1 VRPWRSPEA
10 RPDQHPLACRR
21 AHERPPRVLLTE
33 PGLNPPP
40 PWSPVDPAG
49 TPTRPVRPVGQGL
62 AGPST
67 AATYATL
74 AHRDGVGREAN
85 TASLSRSPG
94 LRSHTAGVESTPCSS
109 GRAVNQSPTGW
120 RRVGAGRRPI
130 ALGQMQRAPPAGKAS
145 CLGPSPDR
153 TRPGRSRRG
162 RPSDRRGAGG
172 RTRRPAGAPIGR
184 LRSGWRRRW
193 HLRRRA
199 GPAGS
204 PPAGP
209 WPPRSN
215 AQPDKARRTRSP
227 PRHGRAGQP
236 WPVNAT
242 RPIRSDRR
250 QPSEHQ
256 DTGRQVVVTPPHLW
270 SAAMPAPHQ
279 VREPGHPKVV
289 YPEVGPDAGLSRRA
303 GRRREARQGRDCR
316 ASEGPVLTGGPGTTH
331 GPWPGANVGARC
343 P

>member
-1 VRPWRSPEA
+1 MPRLLIATASGAKPTQRHSRA
-10 RPDQHPLACRR
+10 PLAFVPT
-21 AHERPPRVLLTE
+21 PPE
-33 PGLNPPP
+33 SSPPP
-40 PWSPVDPAG
+40 VALGGQPVSDWM
-49 TPTRPVRPVGQGL
+49 
-62 AGPST
+62 
-67 AATYATL
+67 AA
-74 AHRDGVGREAN
+74 
-85 TASLSRSPG
+85 
-94 LRSHTAGVESTPCSS
+94 
-109 GRAVNQSPTGW
+109 GW
-120 RRVGAGRRPI
+120 RREAPDSFGPDAKGPTSGQSVVFGPQPRQDEAVGWR
-130 ALGQMQRAPPAGKAS
+130 
-145 CLGPSPDR
+145 PSPPR
-153 TRPGRSRRG
+153 SSVPSPRGRSRRW
-162 RPSDRRGAGG
+162 RPSHRRGADG

-193 HLRRRA
+193 HPRRRA

-204 PPAGP
+204 PSAGP

-236 WPVNAT
+236 WSVNAT

-250 QPSEHQ
+250 QPSERQ

-279 VREPGHPKVV
+279 AREPGHPKVV

-303 GRRREARQGRDCR
+303 GRRREAREGRDCR